1 VYCNLLQCHHF
12 AETSVVADTSTGI
25 VGFASAY
32 LVPTRPS
39 TLFVWQIAVDEK
51 ARGKGLAF
59 SMLKNLLARDA
70 CTNVTHIHTTIT
82 SNNQA
87 SWTLF
92 TKLAA
97 TLSSTLS
104 DTKLF
109 DRKTHFDGE
118 HDTENL
124 VSIGPFSLPRKS
136 NLQE

>member
-12 AETSVVADTSTGI
+12 AETSVIAYTPTDI

-32 LVPTRPS
+32 LVPTQPS
-39 TLFVWQIAVDEK
+39 TLFVWQVAIDEK
-51 ARGKGLAF
+51 VRGKGLAL
-59 SMLKNLLARDA
+59 SMLKHLLTRDA

-97 TLSSTLS
+97 TLNSTLS
-104 DTKLF
+104 DTRLF
-109 DRKTHFDGE
+109 DRNTHFDGE

-124 VSIGPFSLPRKS
+124 VSIGPFTPLRKS